1 VKSISDTIFIDVE
14 ENVLEGIHFKLQVIY
29 RINAFQYSQIRLW
42 KSLQVIRTV
51 VYKIKRAWRRR
62 VGLSVHKSTP
72 QSGRRSLC
80 GLN

>member
-51 VYKIKRAWRRR
+51 AYKIKRAWRRR
-62 VGLSVHKSTP
+62 VGLSVHKSTS